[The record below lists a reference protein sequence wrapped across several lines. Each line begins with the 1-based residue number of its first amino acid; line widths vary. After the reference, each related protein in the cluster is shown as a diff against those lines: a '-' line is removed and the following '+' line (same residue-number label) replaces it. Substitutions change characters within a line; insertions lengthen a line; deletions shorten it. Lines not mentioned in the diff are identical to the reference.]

1 MSGSNKRERVQLTF
15 CDMSEQYNNNCS
27 RQPKSNTLG
36 RVLRGRVAGAGHG
49 HGKHVGLLAH
59 DTLWSANE
67 PKTAGRNCEP
77 RRCPQLPLTFC
88 PLFLSLTPV
97 LPLPLYLLGNCRVN
111 FGLDFRLCQILN
123 IDYLET
129 YSAISKSTRLRLV
142 WHKLHVHLPHGKCL
156 SFCLILLSSS
166 LVSSVSAS
174 VSVSTSDCAIND
186 NYQKCQ
192 KHFMSKCECVLSLN
206 MTADR
211 LEQDTELTQY
221 V

>member
-1 MSGSNKRERVQLTF
+1 MSPVTS
-15 CDMSEQYNNNCS
+15 C
-27 RQPKSNTLG
+27 
-36 RVLRGRVAGAGHG
+36 
-49 HGKHVGLLAH
+49 LLSS
-59 DTLWSANE
+59 LS
-67 PKTAGRNCEP
+67 
-77 RRCPQLPLTFC
+77 
-88 PLFLSLTPV
+88 LSLTPV
-97 LPLPLYLLGNCRVN
+97 LPLRLYLLGNCRVN

-166 LVSSVSAS
+166 LVSAS

-192 KHFMSKCECVLSLN
+192 KHFLSKCECVLSLN